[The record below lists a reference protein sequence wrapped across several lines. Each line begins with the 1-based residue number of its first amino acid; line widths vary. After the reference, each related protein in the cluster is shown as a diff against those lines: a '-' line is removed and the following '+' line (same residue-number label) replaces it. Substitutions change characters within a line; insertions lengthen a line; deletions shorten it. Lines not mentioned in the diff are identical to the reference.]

1 MGPRV
6 FYTFNG
12 FDSNG
17 ETMELSLFSFGRI
30 LTVIGLNQ
38 YWVGM

>member
-1 MGPRV
+1 MGSCV
-6 FYTFNG
+6 FYTFDG

-17 ETMELSLFSFGRI
+17 ETMELSLFSFGCI

-38 YWVGM
+38 YLVGM